1 MKPWENG
8 TLKVSENKR
17 YLCNGDKPFF
27 WMGDTAWLLFQQCSL
42 EESYMYLKNRADKGF
57 TVIQAV
63 LLHAVKGAMDS
74 SLADVEKDVTKKE
87 FWEHC
92 DQVVKMAED
101 LGLYMGLLP
110 SWGSLVKN
118 GVLLPCGSTKRNGWI
133 SICSSLDIAV
143 MIRYP

>member
-101 LGLYMGLLP
+101 LGGQQGFRSHKRLFKAQVLHPDRIPL
-110 SWGSLVKN
+110 SL
-118 GVLLPCGSTKRNGWI
+118 GRRPARRTSAPLHG
-133 SICSSLDIAV
+133 A
-143 MIRYP
+143 